1 MRYKEFGNTGL
12 RVSEMALGTWGIGG
26 AGWDTYTDEARLAA
40 IHAAIECGVNLID
53 TAPAYNAGA
62 AERYVGK
69 VLKDM
74 GVREKMYIA
83 TKCGTEFIDGAY
95 VRDCSAAAVI
105 RECEESLRNLQT
117 DYIDLYLVHWPDT
130 KVPVEETMGALNT
143 LKEQGK
149 IRHIG
154 VSNFT
159 REQIQEAEQFGSIE
173 ACQLQYSMVSR
184 ASQAQL
190 EWAAQQGK
198 GVMTYGSLGG
208 GILSGAIRKL
218 ETYAAGDSRNRFYK
232 HFQEP
237 TFSKIMK
244 VLETMD
250 QISAARGQ
258 VALSQIAINWAA
270 QKPFVST
277 CIVGAQ
283 TRRKIEENAAGFGWE
298 LTEAELAQLDKAI
311 AEHLGEAQ

>member
-1 MRYKEFGNTGL
+1 MRYKKFGNTNMQ
-12 RVSEMALGTWGIGG
+12 VSEMALGTWGIGG
-26 AGWDTYTDEARLAA
+26 AGWDEYTEDSRLDA
-40 IHAAIECGVNLID
+40 IRAAIECGVNMID

-62 AERYVGK
+62 AERYVGR

-83 TKCGTEFIDGAY
+83 TKCGTEYIDGAY
-95 VRDCSAAAVI
+95 VRDCSGATI
-105 RECEESLRNLQT
+105 LRECEESLRNLQT
-117 DYIDLYLVHWPDT
+117 DYIDLYIIHWPDA

-149 IRHIG
+149 ICHIG
-154 VSNFT
+154 VSNFNQ
-159 REQIQEAEQFGSIE
+159 EQILEAEKYSTIE

-184 ASQAQL
+184 GSQALLQ
-190 EWAAQQGK
+190 WAAQKGM

-250 QISAARGQ
+250 QISADRNQ
-258 VALSQIAINWAA
+258 VPLSQIAINWAA

-283 TRRKIEENAAGFGWE
+283 SRRKIEENAAGFDWE
-298 LTEAELAQLDKAI
+298 LTEKECAQLDEAI
-311 AEHLGEAQ
+311 NKYLGEAE